1 MPVTTSR
8 PRADDP
14 VVPTPSADAAVP
26 PAAAWD
32 ALPAVAPVVGFPH
45 LRLRGSDDRLLDL
58 PWELPL
64 GEWRSDTLR
73 FKQLPVGPSRHL
85 VRFLYS
91 HDRVLA
97 RNELP
102 LGVAEREFEV

>member
-58 PWELPL
+58 PW
-64 GEWRSDTLR
+64 
-73 FKQLPVGPSRHL
+73 QLPVGPSRHL

-91 HDRVLA
+91 DDRVLA
-97 RNELP
+97 LKELP
-102 LGVAEREFEV
+102 LGVAEREFEVLRHLESLGLPAVR